1 MNKTTIKIFLSS
13 IIYVFLSNLDILI
26 TEAIK
31 LIKKL
36 LIFLL
41 IISLLPI
48 TNLQAIEND
57 ITPNASGAILIDADS
72 KQILYDKNA
81 DKKLFPA
88 STTKIMTMIIMFEA
102 INNKKIS
109 FDDQVTTSKY
119 AASMGGSQVYL
130 EEGENM
136 SLEDMFKSIAIASA
150 NDASV
155 AVSEYIAG
163 STNKFVEMMNQK
175 AKELNLKNTHFENV
189 TGLHDN
195 NHYTCP
201 YDLAMMASYLIKIGG
216 NKLLSV
222 TSLYDSYIRE
232 DTKQSFWLVNTNKL
246 LKLYDGV
253 DGLKTGYTKEAGY
266 CLVTTAKRDGQRL
279 VGVVMKESEPKKRNE
294 EMCNLLDYGFN
305 NYKREIIYKKDS
317 IIEKHV
323 VDKMDN
329 LTINVVCKED
339 IAYIKAKANDQKYT
353 TKIVYKDNLLPVKK
367 GDIVATLTVLCD
379 DKEITSY
386 NLYSD
391 NDVEK
396 ATYFSKLIK
405 TFKLLF

>member
-1 MNKTTIKIFLSS
+1 M
-13 IIYVFLSNLDILI
+13 
-26 TEAIK
+26 
-31 LIKKL
+31 IKKL

-72 KQILYDKNA
+72 KQILYDKNT

-102 INNKKIS
+102 INNNKIS

-130 EEGENM
+130 EEGESM

-216 NKLLSV
+216 DKLLSV

-279 VGVVMKESEPKKRNE
+279 VGVVMKESEPKTRNE

-317 IIEKHV
+317 VIEKHV

-353 TKIVYKDNLLPVKK
+353 TKIVYKDNLLQIKK

-379 DKEITSY
+379 GKEITSY

>member
-1 MNKTTIKIFLSS
+1 M
-13 IIYVFLSNLDILI
+13 
-26 TEAIK
+26 
-31 LIKKL
+31 IKKI

-109 FDDQVTTSKY
+109 FEDQVTTSKY

-130 EEGENM
+130 EEGESM

-216 NKLLSV
+216 DKLLSV

-266 CLVTTAKRDGQRL
+266 FLVTTAKRDGQRL
-279 VGVVMKESEPKKRNE
+279 VGVVMKESEPKTRNE

-317 IIEKHV
+317 VIEKHV

-379 DKEITSY
+379 GKEITSY

>member
-1 MNKTTIKIFLSS
+1 M
-13 IIYVFLSNLDILI
+13 
-26 TEAIK
+26 
-31 LIKKL
+31 IKKL

-317 IIEKHV
+317 IMEKHV

>member
-1 MNKTTIKIFLSS
+1 M
-13 IIYVFLSNLDILI
+13 
-26 TEAIK
+26 
-31 LIKKL
+31 IKKL

-130 EEGENM
+130 EEGESM

-155 AVSEYIAG
+155 AVREYIAG
-163 STNKFVEMMNQK
+163 STYKFVEMMNQK
-175 AKELNLKNTHFENV
+175 AKELNLKNTHFVNV

-216 NKLLSV
+216 DKLLSV

-279 VGVVMKESEPKKRNE
+279 VGVVMKESEPKTRNE

-317 IIEKHV
+317 VIEKHV

-379 DKEITSY
+379 GKEITSY

>member
-1 MNKTTIKIFLSS
+1 M
-13 IIYVFLSNLDILI
+13 
-26 TEAIK
+26 
-31 LIKKL
+31 KKL

>member
-1 MNKTTIKIFLSS
+1 M
-13 IIYVFLSNLDILI
+13 
-26 TEAIK
+26 
-31 LIKKL
+31 IKKL

-41 IISLLPI
+41 IISILPI

-109 FDDQVTTSKY
+109 FEDQVTTSKY

-130 EEGENM
+130 EEGESM

-216 NKLLSV
+216 DKLLSV

-279 VGVVMKESEPKKRNE
+279 VGVVMKESEPKTRNE

-317 IIEKHV
+317 VIEKHV

-379 DKEITSY
+379 GKEITSY

>member
-1 MNKTTIKIFLSS
+1 M
-13 IIYVFLSNLDILI
+13 
-26 TEAIK
+26 
-31 LIKKL
+31 IKKL

-102 INNKKIS
+102 INNNKIS

-130 EEGENM
+130 EEGESM

-216 NKLLSV
+216 DKLLSV

-279 VGVVMKESEPKKRNE
+279 VGVVMKESEPKTRNE

-317 IIEKHV
+317 VIEKHV

-353 TKIVYKDNLLPVKK
+353 TKIVYKDNLLPIKK

-379 DKEITSY
+379 GKEITSY

>member
-1 MNKTTIKIFLSS
+1 
-13 IIYVFLSNLDILI
+13 
-26 TEAIK
+26 
-31 LIKKL
+31 
-36 LIFLL
+36 
-41 IISLLPI
+41 
-48 TNLQAIEND
+48 
-57 ITPNASGAILIDADS
+57 
-72 KQILYDKNA
+72 
-81 DKKLFPA
+81 
-88 STTKIMTMIIMFEA
+88 
-102 INNKKIS
+102 
-109 FDDQVTTSKY
+109 
-119 AASMGGSQVYL
+119 
-130 EEGENM
+130 
-136 SLEDMFKSIAIASA
+136 
-150 NDASV
+150 
-155 AVSEYIAG
+155 
-163 STNKFVEMMNQK
+163 
-175 AKELNLKNTHFENV
+175 
-189 TGLHDN
+189 
-195 NHYTCP
+195 
-201 YDLAMMASYLIKIGG
+201 MASYLIKIGG
-216 NKLLSV
+216 DKLLSV

-279 VGVVMKESEPKKRNE
+279 VGVVMKESEPKTRNE

-317 IIEKHV
+317 VIEKHV

-379 DKEITSY
+379 GKEITSY

>member
-1 MNKTTIKIFLSS
+1 M
-13 IIYVFLSNLDILI
+13 
-26 TEAIK
+26 
-31 LIKKL
+31 IKKI

-41 IISLLPI
+41 IINLLPI

-109 FDDQVTTSKY
+109 FEDQVTTSKY

-130 EEGENM
+130 EEGESM

-216 NKLLSV
+216 DKLLSV

-279 VGVVMKESEPKKRNE
+279 VGVVMKESEPKTRNE

-317 IIEKHV
+317 VIEKHV

-379 DKEITSY
+379 GKEITSY

>member
-1 MNKTTIKIFLSS
+1 M
-13 IIYVFLSNLDILI
+13 
-26 TEAIK
+26 
-31 LIKKL
+31 IKKL

-109 FDDQVTTSKY
+109 FEDQVTTSKY

-130 EEGENM
+130 EEGESM

-216 NKLLSV
+216 DKLLSV

-279 VGVVMKESEPKKRNE
+279 VGVVMKESEPKTRNE

-317 IIEKHV
+317 VIEKHV

-353 TKIVYKDNLLPVKK
+353 TKIVYKDNLLPIKK

-379 DKEITSY
+379 GKEITSY

>member
-1 MNKTTIKIFLSS
+1 M
-13 IIYVFLSNLDILI
+13 
-26 TEAIK
+26 
-31 LIKKL
+31 IKKI

-109 FDDQVTTSKY
+109 FEDQVTTSKY

-130 EEGENM
+130 EVGESM

-216 NKLLSV
+216 DKLLSV

-279 VGVVMKESEPKKRNE
+279 VGVVMKESEPKTRNE

-317 IIEKHV
+317 VIEKHV

-379 DKEITSY
+379 GKEITSY

>member
-1 MNKTTIKIFLSS
+1 M
-13 IIYVFLSNLDILI
+13 
-26 TEAIK
+26 
-31 LIKKL
+31 IKKI

-41 IISLLPI
+41 IINLLPI

-109 FDDQVTTSKY
+109 FEDQVTTSKY

-130 EEGENM
+130 EEGESM

-216 NKLLSV
+216 DKLLSV

-266 CLVTTAKRDGQRL
+266 CLVTTAKRDRQRL
-279 VGVVMKESEPKKRNE
+279 VGVIMKESEPKTRNE

-317 IIEKHV
+317 VIEKHV

-379 DKEITSY
+379 GKEITSY

>member
-1 MNKTTIKIFLSS
+1 M
-13 IIYVFLSNLDILI
+13 
-26 TEAIK
+26 
-31 LIKKL
+31 IKKL

-72 KQILYDKNA
+72 KQILYDKTA
-81 DKKLFPA
+81 GKKLFHA

-109 FDDQVTTSKY
+109 FEDQVTTSKY

-130 EEGENM
+130 EEGESM

-216 NKLLSV
+216 DKLLSV

-279 VGVVMKESEPKKRNE
+279 VGVVMKESEPKTRNE

-317 IIEKHV
+317 VIEKHV

-379 DKEITSY
+379 GKEITSY

>member
-1 MNKTTIKIFLSS
+1 M
-13 IIYVFLSNLDILI
+13 
-26 TEAIK
+26 
-31 LIKKL
+31 IKKL

-130 EEGENM
+130 EEGESM

-163 STNKFVEMMNQK
+163 STNKFVEIMNQK

-279 VGVVMKESEPKKRNE
+279 VGVVMKESEPKTRNE

-317 IIEKHV
+317 VIEKHV

-353 TKIVYKDNLLPVKK
+353 TNIVYKDNLLPVKK

-379 DKEITSY
+379 GKEITSY

>member
-1 MNKTTIKIFLSS
+1 M
-13 IIYVFLSNLDILI
+13 
-26 TEAIK
+26 
-31 LIKKL
+31 IKKI

-109 FDDQVTTSKY
+109 FEDQVTTSKY

-130 EEGENM
+130 EEGESM

-216 NKLLSV
+216 DKLLSV

-279 VGVVMKESEPKKRNE
+279 VSVVMKESEPKTRNE

-317 IIEKHV
+317 VIEKHV

-379 DKEITSY
+379 GKEITSY

>member
-1 MNKTTIKIFLSS
+1 M
-13 IIYVFLSNLDILI
+13 
-26 TEAIK
+26 
-31 LIKKL
+31 IKKL

-130 EEGENM
+130 EEGESM

-155 AVSEYIAG
+155 ALSEYIAG

-216 NKLLSV
+216 DKLLSV

-279 VGVVMKESEPKKRNE
+279 VGVVMKESEPKTRNE

-317 IIEKHV
+317 VIEKHV

-379 DKEITSY
+379 GKEITSY

>member
-1 MNKTTIKIFLSS
+1 M
-13 IIYVFLSNLDILI
+13 
-26 TEAIK
+26 
-31 LIKKL
+31 IKKL

-109 FDDQVTTSKY
+109 FEDQVTTSKY

-130 EEGENM
+130 EEGESM

-216 NKLLSV
+216 DKLLSV

-279 VGVVMKESEPKKRNE
+279 VGVVMKESEPKTRNE

-379 DKEITSY
+379 GKEITSY

>member
-1 MNKTTIKIFLSS
+1 M
-13 IIYVFLSNLDILI
+13 
-26 TEAIK
+26 
-31 LIKKL
+31 IKKL

-102 INNKKIS
+102 INNNKIS

-130 EEGENM
+130 EEGESM

-216 NKLLSV
+216 DKLLSV

-279 VGVVMKESEPKKRNE
+279 VGVVMKESEPKTRNE

-317 IIEKHV
+317 VIEKHV

>member
-1 MNKTTIKIFLSS
+1 M
-13 IIYVFLSNLDILI
+13 
-26 TEAIK
+26 
-31 LIKKL
+31 IKKI

-102 INNKKIS
+102 INNNKIS

-130 EEGENM
+130 EEGESM

-216 NKLLSV
+216 DKLLSV

-279 VGVVMKESEPKKRNE
+279 VGVVMKESEPKTRNE

-317 IIEKHV
+317 VIEKHV

-367 GDIVATLTVLCD
+367 GDMVATLTVLCD
-379 DKEITSY
+379 GKEITSY

>member
-1 MNKTTIKIFLSS
+1 M
-13 IIYVFLSNLDILI
+13 
-26 TEAIK
+26 
-31 LIKKL
+31 IKKL

-130 EEGENM
+130 EEGESM

-216 NKLLSV
+216 DKLLSV

-279 VGVVMKESEPKKRNE
+279 VGVVMKESEPKTRNE

-317 IIEKHV
+317 VIEKHV

-379 DKEITSY
+379 VKEITSY

>member
-1 MNKTTIKIFLSS
+1 M
-13 IIYVFLSNLDILI
+13 
-26 TEAIK
+26 
-31 LIKKL
+31 IKKI

-102 INNKKIS
+102 INNNKIS

-119 AASMGGSQVYL
+119 ATSMGGSQVYL
-130 EEGENM
+130 EEGESM

-216 NKLLSV
+216 DKLLSV

-279 VGVVMKESEPKKRNE
+279 VGVVMKESEPKTRNE

-317 IIEKHV
+317 VIEKHV

-379 DKEITSY
+379 GKEITSY

>member
-1 MNKTTIKIFLSS
+1 M
-13 IIYVFLSNLDILI
+13 
-26 TEAIK
+26 
-31 LIKKL
+31 IKKL

-253 DGLKTGYTKEAGY
+253 DGLKTRYTKEAGY

>member
-1 MNKTTIKIFLSS
+1 M
-13 IIYVFLSNLDILI
+13 
-26 TEAIK
+26 
-31 LIKKL
+31 IKKL

-109 FDDQVTTSKY
+109 FEDQVTTSKY

-130 EEGENM
+130 EEGESM

-216 NKLLSV
+216 DKLLSV

-279 VGVVMKESEPKKRNE
+279 VSVVMKESEPKTRNE

-317 IIEKHV
+317 VIEKHV

-367 GDIVATLTVLCD
+367 GDIVATLTVLCGG
-379 DKEITSY
+379 KEITSY

>member
-1 MNKTTIKIFLSS
+1 M
-13 IIYVFLSNLDILI
+13 
-26 TEAIK
+26 
-31 LIKKL
+31 IKKL

-367 GDIVATLTVLCD
+367 GDIVASLTVLCYE
-379 DKEITSY
+379 KEITSY

>member
-1 MNKTTIKIFLSS
+1 M
-13 IIYVFLSNLDILI
+13 
-26 TEAIK
+26 
-31 LIKKL
+31 IKKL

-216 NKLLSV
+216 NKLLSI

-246 LKLYDGV
+246 LKLYNGV

-339 IAYIKAKANDQKYT
+339 IAYIKAKANNQKYT

-379 DKEITSY
+379 DKEITNY

>member
-1 MNKTTIKIFLSS
+1 M
-13 IIYVFLSNLDILI
+13 
-26 TEAIK
+26 
-31 LIKKL
+31 IKKI

-130 EEGENM
+130 EEGESM

-216 NKLLSV
+216 DKLLSV

-279 VGVVMKESEPKKRNE
+279 VGVVMKESEPKTRNE

-317 IIEKHV
+317 VIEKHV

-379 DKEITSY
+379 GKEITSY

>member
-1 MNKTTIKIFLSS
+1 M
-13 IIYVFLSNLDILI
+13 
-26 TEAIK
+26 
-31 LIKKL
+31 IKKI

-102 INNKKIS
+102 INNNKIS

-130 EEGENM
+130 EEGESM

-216 NKLLSV
+216 DKLLSV

-279 VGVVMKESEPKKRNE
+279 VGVVMKESEPKTRNE

-379 DKEITSY
+379 GKEITSY

>member
-1 MNKTTIKIFLSS
+1 M
-13 IIYVFLSNLDILI
+13 DILI

-31 LIKKL
+31 LIKKI

-109 FDDQVTTSKY
+109 FEDQVTTSKY

-130 EEGENM
+130 EEGESM

-216 NKLLSV
+216 DKLLSV

-279 VGVVMKESEPKKRNE
+279 VGVVMKESEPKTRNE

-317 IIEKHV
+317 VIEKHV

-379 DKEITSY
+379 GKEITSY

>member
-1 MNKTTIKIFLSS
+1 M
-13 IIYVFLSNLDILI
+13 
-26 TEAIK
+26 
-31 LIKKL
+31 IKKI

-41 IISLLPI
+41 IINLLPI

-109 FDDQVTTSKY
+109 FEDQVTTSKY

-130 EEGENM
+130 EEGESM

-216 NKLLSV
+216 DKLLSV

-279 VGVVMKESEPKKRNE
+279 VSVVMKESEPKTRNE

-317 IIEKHV
+317 VIEKHV

-379 DKEITSY
+379 GKEITSY

>member
-1 MNKTTIKIFLSS
+1 M
-13 IIYVFLSNLDILI
+13 
-26 TEAIK
+26 
-31 LIKKL
+31 IKKL

-109 FDDQVTTSKY
+109 FEDQVTTSKY

-130 EEGENM
+130 EEGESM

-216 NKLLSV
+216 DKLLSV

-279 VGVVMKESEPKKRNE
+279 VSVVMKESEPKTRNE

-317 IIEKHV
+317 VIEKHV

-379 DKEITSY
+379 GKEITSY